1 MAEHPWLAAYPKNI
15 DWHAEIPV
23 KPLPTMLAD
32 SVARYPNNQ
41 CLDFLGKTYTYA
53 EISGL
58 VDCAAAGLQ
67 KLGVSKGSRVGL
79 FLPNC
84 PQFVICFF
92 AALKA
97 GATVISYSPLYA
109 EDEIRNQINDSGT
122 EIMITLDLKVLY
134 PKIAKMVGTTT
145 LKQLVVGTM
154 QEVLPFPK
162 SLLFPL
168 VKRGDIAKT
177 SGTNKISFA
186 DLIANDGN
194 PTPVEL
200 DPSDLAVLQYT
211 GGTTGVPKGAMLSH
225 ANLYANA
232 HQAMLWLEGVE
243 LGKERMM
250 GVLPFFHIF
259 ALSVVMNL
267 ALLIG
272 GAIIMHP
279 RFELEAVLKDI
290 TKKRPTLLPGVPTMY
305 AAINN
310 SPLTQGVDVTSIK
323 YCVSG
328 GAPLPVEVKQ
338 RFEGITGCTLIE
350 GYGLTETSP
359 IAAANPL
366 FSENKAGSVGQ
377 PVPGTTI
384 TIVDRDDRTKEMPQ
398 GEKGEVCISGPQVM
412 SGYWNQPTET
422 ENTLVNGRLHT
433 GDIGYMDEQGYTFLI
448 DRIKDL
454 ILVGGF
460 NVFPR
465 VVEEAI
471 YQHTAVAEVTVVG
484 LPDDI
489 KGQRIK
495 AFVKLADGAALTAEE
510 LQKFLEPK
518 IGKNEMPKDIEFRD
532 ELPKTL
538 VGKLSKKELVAEEA
552 AKL

>member
-1 MAEHPWLAAYPKNI
+1 
-15 DWHAEIPV
+15 
-23 KPLPTMLAD
+23 
-32 SVARYPNNQ
+32 
-41 CLDFLGKTYTYA
+41 
-53 EISGL
+53 
-58 VDCAAAGLQ
+58 
-67 KLGVSKGSRVGL
+67 
-79 FLPNC
+79 
-84 PQFVICFF
+84 
-92 AALKA
+92 
-97 GATVISYSPLYA
+97 
-109 EDEIRNQINDSGT
+109 
-122 EIMITLDLKVLY
+122 
-134 PKIAKMVGTTT
+134 MVGTTT

-338 RFEGITGCTLIE
+338 RFEGITGCTVIE

-384 TIVDRDDRTKEMPQ
+384 TIVDRDDRAKEMPQ

-552 AKL
+552 AKS

>member
-23 KPLPTMLAD
+23 KPLPTMLAE
-32 SVARYPNNQ
+32 SVARYPNNL
-41 CLDFLGKTYTYA
+41 CLDFLGRTYTYA
-53 EISGL
+53 EIAGM
-58 VDCAAAGLQ
+58 VGRAAAGLQ
-67 KLGVSKGSRVGL
+67 KLGVTKGSKVGL

-84 PQFVICFF
+84 PQFVVSFF

-109 EDEIRNQINDSGT
+109 EDEIRNQIEDSGT

-145 LKQLVVGTM
+145 LRKLVVGTM

-162 SLLFPL
+162 NLLFPL

-177 SGTNKISFA
+177 SGDNETSFA
-186 DLIANDGN
+186 DLLANDGA
-194 PTPVEL
+194 PSTVDI
-200 DPSDLAVLQYT
+200 DPADLAVLQYT

-232 HQAMLWLEGVE
+232 HQAVMWLEGVD

-267 ALLIG
+267 ALMIG

-290 TKKRPTLLPGVPTMY
+290 AKKRPTLLPGVPTMY

-310 SPLTQGVDVTSIK
+310 SPLTQGVDMTSIK

-328 GAPLPVEVKQ
+328 GAPLPVEVKL
-338 RFEGITGCTLIE
+338 RFEDITGCTVIE
-350 GYGLTETSP
+350 GYGLTESSP

-384 TIVDRDDRTKEMPQ
+384 TIVDRDDRSKILPH
-398 GEKGEVCISGPQVM
+398 GDKGEVCIEGPQVM
-412 SGYWNQPTET
+412 SGYWNQPGET
-422 ENTLVNGRLHT
+422 ENSLVDGRLHT

-454 ILVGGF
+454 ILIGGF

-471 YQHTAVAEVTVVG
+471 YQHPSVAEVTVVG
-484 LPDDI
+484 LPDDL

-495 AFVKLADGAALTAEE
+495 AFVKLADDAALAAEE
-510 LQKFLEPK
+510 LREFLEPK
-518 IGKNEMPKDIEFRD
+518 LGKHEMPKDIEFRD

-552 AKL
+552 AKT

>member
-1 MAEHPWLAAYPKNI
+1 
-15 DWHAEIPV
+15 
-23 KPLPTMLAD
+23 
-32 SVARYPNNQ
+32 
-41 CLDFLGKTYTYA
+41 
-53 EISGL
+53 
-58 VDCAAAGLQ
+58 
-67 KLGVSKGSRVGL
+67 L

-122 EIMITLDLKVLY
+122 EIMITLDLEVLY

-145 LKQLVVGTM
+145 LRQLVVGTM

-177 SGTNKISFA
+177 SGAHETSFA

-290 TKKRPTLLPGVPTMY
+290 VKRRPTLLPGVPTMY

-310 SPLTQGVDVTSIK
+310 SPLTQGVDVASIK

-338 RFEGITGCTLIE
+338 RFEGITGCTVIE

-359 IAAANPL
+359 IAAA
-366 FSENKAGSVGQ
+366 
-377 PVPGTTI
+377 TTI
-384 TIVDRDDRTKEMPQ
+384 TIVDRDDRSKEMPQ

-412 SGYWNQPTET
+412 SGYWNQPAET

-433 GDIGYMDEQGYTFLI
+433 GDIGYMDEHGYTFLI

-510 LQKFLEPK
+510 LQEFLSSK
-518 IGKNEMPKDIEFRD
+518 IGKHEMPKDIEFRD

-552 AKL
+552 AKS